1 MATYTTTSAPLPW
14 MEPYLRDYM
23 ARAQEVAN
31 TPFEQSPGTYTG
43 PNDLLQS
50 GFQMTANRAMRGSPE
65 MSAARGQLTNT
76 INGQFLGRQA
86 TQNASA
92 RAMNPYMNAGNP
104 YAGQMNPYAGVQN
117 NAANAANPYA
127 GQMNPYAGVRN
138 EAANVANPYASMNNP
153 YLQQSINDAQGDLVR
168 SYNLVNKPAWDKA
181 MQQSGS
187 FGNSG
192 VAEMAQ
198 NERNDLMKNLGRIG
212 NDMRMS
218 AYGLGANLAESQAGR
233 QFQAGN
239 QLQQN
244 LYGAGQQQ
252 NQNLFN
258 AGESLAGRQF
268 SAGSQLQ
275 QNLYGAGNQQAQ
287 NLYNTGQQQM
297 QNQFNAGNQFAQNQ
311 YNAGQDYAG
320 RQDAMGNLERGYQQS
335 AMGLAPTF
343 ANQDYTDLNNLMNA
357 GGLQQQFNQAYQ
369 NQQQQF
375 FNERRQYPMQ
385 MTQFYGAALG
395 QGNPGQTQTQQA
407 PDPSTASQVLG
418 GALTGAGIYN
428 LLTR

>member
-1 MATYTTTSAPLPW
+1 MPTYTTTSAPLPW

-23 ARAQEVAN
+23 QRAQEVAN

-43 PNDLLQS
+43 PNDLLQA
-50 GFQMTANRAMRGSPE
+50 GWQMTANRAMQGSPE

-86 TQNASA
+86 TQNQSA
-92 RAMNPYMNAGNP
+92 GVMNPYMN
-104 YAGQMNPYAGVQN
+104 
-117 NAANAANPYA
+117 
-127 GQMNPYAGVRN
+127 
-138 EAANVANPYASMNNP
+138 VANPYMGANNP
-153 YLQQSINDAQGDLVR
+153 YLQQSINDAQGDLAR
-168 SYNLVNKPAWDKA
+168 NYNLVNKPAWDKA

-187 FGNSG
+187 FGNTG

-198 NERNDLMKNLGRIG
+198 NDRNNLMQNMGRIG

-218 AYGLGANLAESQAGR
+218 AYNQSANMAENQIGR
-233 QFQAGN
+233 QFDAGN
-239 QLQQN
+239 Q
-244 LYGAGQQQ
+244 YA
-252 NQNLFN
+252 
-258 AGESLAGRQF
+258 
-268 SAGSQLQ
+268 
-275 QNLYGAGNQQAQ
+275 
-287 NLYNTGQQQM
+287 
-297 QNQFNAGNQFAQNQ
+297 QNQF
-311 YNAGQDYAG
+311 NAGQDYAG

-343 ANQDYTDLNNLMNA
+343 ANQDYTDLNNLMSA
-357 GGLQQQFNQAYQ
+357 GGMQQQFNQAFQ

-375 FNERRQYPMQ
+375 FNERRQYPQQ
-385 MTQFYGAALG
+385 MLQFYGSALG

-428 LLTR
+428 MLFR

>member
-1 MATYTTTSAPLPW
+1 MATFSTTNAPLPW
-14 MEPYLRDYM
+14 MEDYLRDFTK
-23 ARAQEVAN
+23 RAQEVAN
-31 TPFEQSPGTYTG
+31 TAYEQSPGTYTG

-50 GFQMTANRAMRGSPE
+50 GWQMTANRAMQGSPE
-65 MSAARGQLTNT
+65 MSAARRQLTNT
-76 INGQFLGRQA
+76 INGGFMGRQA
-86 TQNASA
+86 TMGPGPQ
-92 RAMNPYMNAGNP
+92 MNPFMNAGNP
-104 YAGQMNPYAGVQN
+104 YAGQMNPF
-117 NAANAANPYA
+117 
-127 GQMNPYAGVRN
+127 AGVRN

-153 YLQQSINDAQGDLVR
+153 YLNDAINNAQGDLAR
-168 SYNLVNKPAWDKA
+168 NYNLVNKPAWDKA

-198 NERNDLMKNLGRIG
+198 NDRNDLMKNMGRIG

-244 LYGAGQQQ
+244 LYGAGSQQMQNLYGFGQQQ
-252 NQNLFN
+252 M
-258 AGESLAGRQF
+258 
-268 SAGSQLQ
+268 
-275 QNLYGAGNQQAQ
+275 QNLYGAGNQFA
-287 NLYNTGQQQM
+287 
-297 QNQFNAGNQFAQNQ
+297 QNQFNAG
-311 YNAGQDYAG
+311 QDWAG

-357 GGLQQQFNQAYQ
+357 GAQQQGFNQAFQ

-375 FNERRQYPMQ
+375 FDQRRMYPQQ
-385 MTQFYGAALG
+385 MLDNYGRALM
-395 QGNPGQTQTQQA
+395 GNVGGTQTQQV
-407 PDPSTASQVLG
+407 PDPSTGSQLLG
-418 GALTGAGIYN
+418 GALTGAGLYN
-428 LLTR
+428 LLFK